1 MTDKITEKTD
11 EMSLDDK
18 IAIIVRQTNYN
29 EDEAKI
35 KMQENENNYLFVI
48 KEYMG
53 SKTNEIKKINS
64 SLNQEIYRQIRYSLQ
79 TDNTCIKN
87 KKF

>member
-29 EDEAKI
+29 QDEAKI
-35 KMQENENNYLFVI
+35 KMQENENNYLF
-48 KEYMG
+48 KYEF
-53 SKTNEIKKINS
+53 
-64 SLNQEIYRQIRYSLQ
+64 
-79 TDNTCIKN
+79 C
-87 KKF
+87 